1 MEWTTDGVEIAAG
14 RKKNWSGKR
23 KMNQGVDF
31 ATKIATGQEEAP
43 SASGQS
49 GSRYGIFDRFNV
61 DFSCF

>member
-1 MEWTTDGVEIAAG
+1 MGWTTDGVEIAAA

-23 KMNQGVDF
+23 KMNEGFDF
-31 ATKIATGQEEAP
+31 ATKIATGSVRP
-43 SASGQS
+43 VSLGLG